1 MAYISENK
9 HSFGAPVV
17 SVLSSVASTIVQFF
31 EDVSK
36 AASRSEII
44 TEMQSMDDA
53 TLRSKYGI
61 SRGQI
66 VAYVFRDKMVP

>member
-1 MAYISENK
+1 MAYISENQN
-9 HSFGAPVV
+9 SFGATVV
-17 SVLSSVASTIVQFF
+17 SAVYSVASTIVQFF

-44 TEMQSMDDA
+44 AEMQSMDDA
-53 TLRSKYGI
+53 TLHSKYGI
-61 SRGQI
+61 SRSQI